1 MGNDDGGNVALI
13 QLLDGITQ
21 RISAPKDLDAR
32 ALLIKDLT
40 NSHKRT
46 SLIPAIAP
54 CLPTSR
60 SVAQNEAF
68 EKSAMA
74 TIAFE
79 AAPFAAPDAST
90 TADIEGSSM
99 IVLR

>member
-1 MGNDDGGNVALI
+1 M
-13 QLLDGITQ
+13 
-21 RISAPKDLDAR
+21 
-32 ALLIKDLT
+32 
-40 NSHKRT
+40 
-46 SLIPAIAP
+46 
-54 CLPTSR
+54 SR

-79 AAPFAAPDAST
+79 AAPFAAPDASI

-99 IVLR
+99 IELR